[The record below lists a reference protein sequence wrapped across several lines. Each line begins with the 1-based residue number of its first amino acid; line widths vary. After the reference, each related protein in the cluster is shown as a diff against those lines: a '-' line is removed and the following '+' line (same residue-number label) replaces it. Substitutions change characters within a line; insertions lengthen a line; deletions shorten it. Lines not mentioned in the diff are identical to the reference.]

1 MNIPRSSS
9 GCFLVGQ
16 LVRQSHYSDA
26 LCNLSCWVALS
37 LHPTYNFK
45 EENLTNNS
53 ELKIKPRPRETVSL
67 QIPKD
72 TLKSLQE
79 VADYRDMSVEAL
91 LKFYIGQE
99 LRQDLAKL
107 FSDRLLEK
115 TARVLARH
123 IQSEAEIS
131 AIIQEIKTETIP

>member
-1 MNIPRSSS
+1 M
-9 GCFLVGQ
+9 
-16 LVRQSHYSDA
+16 
-26 LCNLSCWVALS
+26 
-37 LHPTYNFK
+37 
-45 EENLTNNS
+45 NNS
-53 ELKIKPRPRETVSL
+53 ELQIKPRPTETVSL

-115 TARVLARH
+115 TARVLGRH
-123 IQSEAEIS
+123 IQSEAEVS
-131 AIIQEIKTETIP
+131 AIIKEIQTETIP

>member
-1 MNIPRSSS
+1 M
-9 GCFLVGQ
+9 
-16 LVRQSHYSDA
+16 
-26 LCNLSCWVALS
+26 
-37 LHPTYNFK
+37 
-45 EENLTNNS
+45 NNS
-53 ELKIKPRPRETVSL
+53 ELQIKPRPSETVSL

-131 AIIQEIKTETIP
+131 AIIKEIQTETIP

>member
-1 MNIPRSSS
+1 M
-9 GCFLVGQ
+9 
-16 LVRQSHYSDA
+16 
-26 LCNLSCWVALS
+26 
-37 LHPTYNFK
+37 
-45 EENLTNNS
+45 NNS
-53 ELKIKPRPRETVSL
+53 ELKIKPRPSETVSL

-115 TARVLARH
+115 TAKVLARH
-123 IQSEAEIS
+123 VRSEAEIL
-131 AIIQEIKTETIP
+131 AIIKEIKTETIP

>member
-1 MNIPRSSS
+1 M
-9 GCFLVGQ
+9 
-16 LVRQSHYSDA
+16 
-26 LCNLSCWVALS
+26 
-37 LHPTYNFK
+37 
-45 EENLTNNS
+45 NNS
-53 ELKIKPRPRETVSL
+53 DLQIKPRPSETVSL

-72 TLKSLQE
+72 TLKSLQQ

-107 FSDRLLEK
+107 FSDRLLET

-123 IQSEAEIS
+123 FQSEAEIS
-131 AIIQEIKTETIP
+131 AIIKEIKTETIP

>member
-1 MNIPRSSS
+1 M
-9 GCFLVGQ
+9 
-16 LVRQSHYSDA
+16 
-26 LCNLSCWVALS
+26 
-37 LHPTYNFK
+37 
-45 EENLTNNS
+45 NNS
-53 ELKIKPRPRETVSL
+53 ELQIKPRPSETVSL

-91 LKFYIGQE
+91 LKLYIGQE

-115 TARVLARH
+115 TARVLARY
-123 IQSEAEIS
+123 IESEAEIS
-131 AIIQEIKTETIP
+131 AIIKEIQTETIP